1 MEIQGW
7 VILNFYSALLLVLLV
22 IFESRSIRT
31 MAGRRFIQ
39 LDCMTLLLLLSETV
53 GHIGEANP
61 EKYLLLCGIGYYL
74 IYILDPVDYL
84 FFMLYI
90 NCWINKSYKKAQ
102 RDAFLWIYRAFV
114 ILNFVGVTI
123 DRIFGL
129 KWFYYFDGLEYKRG
143 SLFLV
148 RGALLLFFCVLIS
161 VYTIIYRKGI
171 FRGYR
176 FAIFSLPTIATL
188 GACLQI
194 FIVNM
199 TTTYAA
205 ISIGLLILFIYL
217 QSKNLDVDYLTG
229 ALNRRGLDIRLEE
242 AVKDASAGGKVFS
255 AIMLDLDR
263 FKPINDT
270 YGHSEGDEALKAVAE
285 VLMKVFPE
293 NAFIGRF
300 GGDEFC
306 VISYIGDQKQ
316 LKEKIELV
324 DDELDLYN
332 YKSGKP
338 YNIEVSMGY
347 MVYDSESR
355 MSAKDFQM
363 AIDELMYEQKKK
375 HHLNDR
381 RR

>member
-1 MEIQGW
+1 MEIKSW

-22 IFESRSIRT
+22 IFEYRSIRT
-31 MAGRRFIQ
+31 KAGVRFMQ
-39 LDCMTLLLLLSETV
+39 LDCMTLLLILAETI
-53 GHIGEANP
+53 GHIGEDHP
-61 EKYLLLCGIGYYL
+61 EKYLLLCRIGYYL

-90 NCWINKSYKKAQ
+90 DCWIRKSYKTAQ
-102 RDAFLWIYRAFV
+102 RDAFQWIYRAFV
-114 ILNFVGVTI
+114 IVNFGIVTI
-123 DRIFGL
+123 DRLFGL
-129 KWFYYFDGLEYKRG
+129 RWFYYFDGLEYKRG

-148 RGALLLFFCVLIS
+148 RGALLLIFCILIS
-161 VYTIIYRKGI
+161 VYTVIYRKGI
-171 FRGYR
+171 FRDYR
-176 FAIFSLPTIATL
+176 VAIFSLPSIATL

-199 TTTYAA
+199 TITYAA
-205 ISIGLLILFIYL
+205 IAIGLLILFIYL

-242 AVKDASAGGKVFS
+242 AVKDASSGGKPCS

-263 FKPINDT
+263 FKQINDT
-270 YGHSEGDEALKAVAE
+270 YGHSEGDEALKAVSE
-285 VLMKVFPE
+285 ILMKVFHE
-293 NAFIGRF
+293 NSFIGRF

-306 VISYIGDQKQ
+306 VIAHIGDQQQ
-316 LKEKIELV
+316 LDEKIELV
-324 DDELDLYN
+324 DDELDLCN

-338 YNIEVSMGY
+338 YNIEASMGY
-347 MVYDSESR
+347 MIYDPESR
-355 MSAKDFQM
+355 MGAKDFQM